1 MGIWLQNGYAKGYS
15 ECFPHS
21 EPTAMQQRLTQFL
34 QTLQSPDIRYV
45 FRLVEWM
52 SIGIALV
59 SLLLDQSWQAWEA
72 RMLLPKVSGYFL
84 LAGLFGLSW
93 IFPAK
98 RPLWQRRLYVTIAAA
113 LIICANFAGYD
124 LDILLY
130 LLIAKSCFLL
140 NRRDLV
146 KLLVVAGVV
155 WNLAR
160 MWIFHH
166 SIAMINQ
173 RPPEFDHQRLFI
185 SASLVSFGIYITA
198 SLFVLLL
205 SLTIVRE
212 QRSRA
217 RAEQLSKEMET
228 LAATVERSR
237 IAREIHDSL
246 GHTLTTLNV
255 QLELAQ
261 KLQQRDPTRS
271 GQAIDVAH
279 QLSAQCLQ
287 DVRHAVHSM
296 QDRTIDLNTAI
307 GALVQPLQSS
317 GDLHLAVALRFPALP
332 PTTSHQIYCI
342 IQEGLTN
349 IQRHAQATQVQLQ
362 AERIDDQIVV
372 ILRDN
377 GIGFNLDQASTGF
390 GLRSMTERAQS
401 LGGKLSIASAPEQGT
416 QIQLATPAPVK

>member
-1 MGIWLQNGYAKGYS
+1 
-15 ECFPHS
+15 
-21 EPTAMQQRLTQFL
+21 MQLRLAQFF
-34 QTLQSPDIRYV
+34 QTLQSLDMRDV
-45 FRLVEWM
+45 FRLVEWL
-52 SIGIALV
+52 SIGIALG

-72 RMLLPKVSGYFL
+72 RMLLPKVSAYFL
-84 LAGLFGLSW
+84 LAGLFGFSW
-93 IFPAK
+93 IFPLK
-98 RPLWQRRLYVTIAAA
+98 RPLWQRRLYVAIAAG
-113 LIICANFAGYD
+113 LIIGATFAGCN

-130 LLIAKSCFLL
+130 LLIGKSCFLL

-146 KLLVVAGVV
+146 KLLVLGGVL
-155 WNLAR
+155 WNLSV
-160 MWIFHH
+160 MWLFYH

-173 RPPEFDHQRLFI
+173 RPPEFNHQQLFI
-185 SASLVSFGIYITA
+185 SASLVNFGIYITA

-217 RAEQLSKEMET
+217 RAEQLAQEMET

-246 GHTLTTLNV
+246 GHTLTALNV

-271 GQAIDVAH
+271 GQAIDIAH

-307 GALVQPLQSS
+307 ATLVQPLQRN
-317 GDLHLAVALRFPALP
+317 DALHLAVTLRLPALS
-332 PTTSHQIYCI
+332 PTISHQIYCI

-349 IQRHAQATQVQLQ
+349 IQRHAQATQVDLQ
-362 AERIDDQIVV
+362 GELIHDQIVV
-372 ILRDN
+372 TLRDN
-377 GIGFNLDQASTGF
+377 GVGFNLDQATTGF

-401 LGGKLSIASAPEQGT
+401 LGGQLAIDSAPERGT
-416 QIQLATPAPVK
+416 QIQLAAPAPTK

>member
-1 MGIWLQNGYAKGYS
+1 MLPNI
-15 ECFPHS
+15 ET
-21 EPTAMQQRLTQFL
+21 TAMQQRLTQFL
-34 QTLQSPDIRYV
+34 QTLRSPDIRYV

-52 SIGIALV
+52 SIAIALV
-59 SLLLDQSWQAWEA
+59 SLLVDQSWQDWEA
-72 RMLLPKVSGYFL
+72 RMLLPKVSAYAL

-93 IFPAK
+93 IFPQK

-113 LIICANFAGYD
+113 LIICANFAGCD

-130 LLIAKSCFLL
+130 LLIGKSCFLL

-146 KLLVVAGVV
+146 KWLLVIGVI

-160 MWIFHH
+160 TWVFHQAIGMLNQPLPKPLP
-166 SIAMINQ
+166 IADQ
-173 RPPEFDHQRLFI
+173 QQLFI
-185 SASLVSFGIYITA
+185 SASLISFGVYVTA
-198 SLFVLLL
+198 SVFVLLL
-205 SLTIVRE
+205 SLTILRE

-217 RAEQLSKEMET
+217 RAEQLTQEMET

-255 QLELAQ
+255 QIELAQ
-261 KLQQRDPTRS
+261 KLRQRDPMRS

-307 GALVQPLQSS
+307 EALVQPLQS

-349 IQRHAQATQVQLQ
+349 IQRHAQATQVDLQ
-362 AERIDDQIVV
+362 AERVDDQIVV

-401 LGGKLSIASAPEQGT
+401 LGGQLSIVSAPEAGT
-416 QIQLATPAPVK
+416 QIQLATPVPVK